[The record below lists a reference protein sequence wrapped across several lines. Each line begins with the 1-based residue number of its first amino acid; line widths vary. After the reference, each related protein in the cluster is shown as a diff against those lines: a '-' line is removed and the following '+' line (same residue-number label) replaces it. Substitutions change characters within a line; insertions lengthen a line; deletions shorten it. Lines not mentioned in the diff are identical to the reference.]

1 MRLTGKPDGVVD
13 TNAPVI
19 LNCVALLNTARN
31 LSVIHSDLYVDV
43 PHFAGKFGVERIDR
57 ANGAQ
62 RRHLAPSLLYGQ
74 RHHDQG
80 WRPFIL
86 IATLFPR
93 W

>member
-1 MRLTGKPDGVVD
+1 MD

-57 ANGAQ
+57 ANGAHAAIL
-62 RRHLAPSLLYGQ
+62 RPAYFMGNDTTIKDGAP
-74 RHHDQG
+74 
-80 WRPFIL
+80 FVL

-93 W
+93 